1 MVQPPTAEEQPLEGR
16 TGLFLTTPI
25 NLPSTTPTNPLQT
38 LPMDPLRTTA
48 TDPLQTTPTD
58 PQTTATVLETISADP
73 PGITPTD
80 PLLTTP
86 TLQQLNRLVIRQI
99 ALDWYSIGL
108 HLEIEVVNLQ
118 IIEADVYP
126 PSVEKCCRTMF
137 TRWLSHD
144 EGTGGAPRLW
154 RTVLKA
160 LKNVGYNSLVGDV
173 ERTLFGQN

>member
-1 MVQPPTAEEQPLEGR
+1 MNVDIYG
-16 TGLFLTTPI
+16 
-25 NLPSTTPTNPLQT
+25 NLYYYLYCILVFQGSKP
-38 LPMDPLRTTA
+38 
-48 TDPLQTTPTD
+48 TPTD
-58 PQTTATVLETISADP
+58 PQ
-73 PGITPTD
+73 ITPTD

-86 TLQQLNRLVIRQI
+86 TLQQLNQFIIQQI
-99 ALDWYSIGL
+99 ALDWYSVGL

-118 IIEADVYP
+118 IIEADIHP

-173 ERTLFGQN
+173 ERSLFEQN